1 MIMACM
7 LLQFLKVNNMLEV
20 IKEEL
25 KTIFAIAWIIVLTH
39 TLFFMAYGYFMS
51 GDPLI
56 ALENFYNI
64 MYNIR

>member
-1 MIMACM
+1 
-7 LLQFLKVNNMLEV
+7 MLEV

-25 KTIFAIAWIIVLTH
+25 KTIFAIALIIVLTH
-39 TLFFMAYGYFMS
+39 TLFFMAYGYFIT

>member
-1 MIMACM
+1 MITACM
-7 LLQFLKVNNMLEV
+7 LLQFLKVNNMLGI

-25 KTIFAIAWIIVLTH
+25 KTIFAISLIIILTH

-51 GDPLI
+51 GDPFI